1 MLTATELTERL
12 RHGDKEALFSL
23 MSLFYNDLFRYGI
36 KFTADKDLTKD
47 IIGQFFLHIWDHRDA
62 FSGADNIKNYLIVS
76 FKRFLVCYLKKI
88 SRQLNIPENA
98 SSSIEYPYEE
108 YIIAWQEKENTRS
121 LLLRIIQSLP
131 AREKQLVQLRFYE
144 QLSYQEISD
153 KTSLSMRTVYNKLH
167 EAIKHIRAHALSE
180 NIRKNLQK

>member
-1 MLTATELTERL
+1 MLTAAELTERF
-12 RHGDKEALFSL
+12 RHGDKESLFSL

-62 FSGADNIKNYLIVS
+62 FAGADNIRNYLIVS
-76 FKRFLVCYLKKI
+76 YKRFLVCYLKKI
-88 SRQLNIPENA
+88 SRQLDIPDNDA
-98 SSSIEYPYEE
+98 GCVEYSYEE

-121 LLLRIIQSLP
+121 LLLKIIQSLP

-144 QLSYQEISD
+144 HMSCEEISE
-153 KTSLSMRTVYNKLH
+153 KTSLSIRTVYNRLH
-167 EAIKHIRAHALSE
+167 EAIKRIRCHALSE
-180 NIRKNLQK
+180 NIRRNLQK